1 MTKLTQFL
9 ALLNNKLEDGE
20 VKTELVSAL
29 ENVATDVTT
38 QLSDLKSQRK
48 DVGKKLDS
56 EKANLQNIAKSL
68 GLDKDATIEDINE
81 ALTNMSTNNN
91 VDLKDALE
99 TEKAKWEAKTQ
110 TQTEELR
117 YLIAEKDNALNDI
130 SGKYQNLEFDNLID
144 NAGLMNGLSEMA
156 QSNPEL
162 KKAYRNNLK
171 SQLLVKDGN
180 LFVND
185 GNGEVARNLTTNE
198 VMTPDVVV
206 SKLKDDATWQPFFK
220 GEQKA
225 NGMGTP
231 ATQPNGGI
239 YSQQT
244 RSSASKIA
252 DGLSK
257 L

>member
-1 MTKLTQFL
+1 MDKLAQFL
-9 ALLNNKLEDGE
+9 ALLNSKLEDGE
-20 VKTELVSAL
+20 VKTELLSAL
-29 ENVATDVTT
+29 ENVSNDVTS
-38 QLSDLKSQRK
+38 QLTELKSQRK

-56 EKANLQNIAKSL
+56 EKANLQNIAKNL

-81 ALTNMSTNNN
+81 ALTNISTNNN
-91 VDLKDALE
+91 VELKDALE
-99 TEKAKWEAKTQ
+99 SEKLKWESKSQ
-110 TQTEELR
+110 SQIEELR
-117 YLIAEKDNALNDI
+117 NLIAEKENALNDV
-130 SGKYQNLEFDNLID
+130 SSKYQNLEFDNLIN
-144 NAGLMNGLSEMA
+144 NAGVLKDV
-156 QSNPEL
+156 QDNPIMRKSITEH
-162 KKAYRNNLK
+162 LK
-171 SQLLVKDGN
+171 SQLLVKDGK

-244 RSSASKIA
+244 RSSLSKIA
-252 DGLSK
+252 DGLK
-257 L
+257 NNN

>member
-1 MTKLTQFL
+1 MDKLTQYL
-9 ALLNNKLEDGE
+9 ALLNSKLEDGE
-20 VKTELVSAL
+20 VKTELVNAL
-29 ENVATDVTT
+29 ESVSNDVTT
-38 QLSDLKSQRK
+38 QLTELKSQRK

-56 EKANLQNIAKSL
+56 EKANLQNIAKGL
-68 GLDKDATIEDINE
+68 GLDKESTIEDINE
-81 ALTNMSTNNN
+81 ALTNISTNNN
-91 VDLKDALE
+91 VELKDALE
-99 TEKAKWEAKTQ
+99 SEKLKWEAKSQ
-110 TQTEELR
+110 TQIEEFR
-117 YLIAEKDNALNDI
+117 SLIADKENALSDV
-130 SGKYQNLEFDNLID
+130 SGKYQNLEFDNLIN
-144 NAGLMNGLSEMA
+144 NAGVLKDV
-156 QSNPEL
+156 QDNPIMRKSITEH
-162 KKAYRNNLK
+162 LK

-206 SKLKDDATWQPFFK
+206 SKLKDDAIWQPFFK

-231 ATQPNGGI
+231 ATQPNGGV

-244 RSSASKIA
+244 RSTASKIT